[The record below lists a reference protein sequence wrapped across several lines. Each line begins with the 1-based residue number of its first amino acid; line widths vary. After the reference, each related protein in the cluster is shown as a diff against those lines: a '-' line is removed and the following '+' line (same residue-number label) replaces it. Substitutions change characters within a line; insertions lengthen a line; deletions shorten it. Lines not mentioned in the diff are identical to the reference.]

1 MGFFDNFLAP
11 VLLAILY
18 NAEAV
23 YNYRNQKSEVVR
35 EDMFPLSYIVFAKQP
50 QCFII
55 YKNKTKKTKLRTPSS
70 SCLRE
75 NQCNG
80 LSAYNI

>member
-35 EDMFPLSYIVFAKQP
+35 EDMFPFELYCI
-50 QCFII
+50 
-55 YKNKTKKTKLRTPSS
+55 R
-70 SCLRE
+70 
-75 NQCNG
+75 
-80 LSAYNI
+80 